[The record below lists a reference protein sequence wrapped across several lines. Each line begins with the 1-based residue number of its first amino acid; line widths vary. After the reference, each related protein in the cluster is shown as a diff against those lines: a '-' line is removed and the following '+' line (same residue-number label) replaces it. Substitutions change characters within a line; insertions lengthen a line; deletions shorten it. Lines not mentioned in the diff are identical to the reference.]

1 MGVIMKNFVYLKA
14 SSIENAISALKEH
27 EDAHLLAG
35 GTDLLVGMKNKTIEP
50 KHIIDIKGIPKI
62 DSIEYEE
69 GVKIGPL
76 TTIREIEVSKVLR
89 TSSSQPWFDPSKKP
103 GNHRW

>member
-50 KHIIDIKGIPKI
+50 KHINRTADDYKRDRGFKSSTGKDP
-62 DSIEYEE
+62 S
-69 GVKIGPL
+69 V
-76 TTIREIEVSKVLR
+76 R